1 MDSSH
6 RVEWYMMA
14 GGLVAF
20 AMIIVLSFFFILP
33 FWFLWN
39 WLVPNI
45 FGLPSITLLESIGL
59 FFLIRIILFQYNYT
73 DTKEINK

>member
-1 MDSSH
+1 MNNFWLQFTTWTLAFSF
-6 RVEWYMMA
+6 VF
-14 GGLVAF
+14 GLVF
-20 AMIIVLSFFFILP
+20 GFIILASFP
-33 FWFLWN
+33 FWLLWN

-59 FFLIRIILFQYNYT
+59 FILIRIILFQYNYT